1 MKRIDVG
8 DRVRLV
14 KLGPFDGSFM
24 RLHDTGTVVKTDSF
38 GIQVR
43 WDNPERKDNGGKWW
57 VNRDHCEVIGQPV
70 APADE
75 LLKRTDE
82 YLATIMGSLTV
93 RDLLTDCRAEIERL
107 RKENARLKRL
117 VHKLVDDHDEQ

>member
-1 MKRIDVG
+1 MKRIDVD

-14 KLGPFDGSFM
+14 KLGPFDGGFV
-24 RLHDTGTVVKTDSF
+24 RLHDTGTVVKVDSF
-38 GIQVR
+38 GIQVK
-43 WDNPERKDNGGKWW
+43 WDNPVRTDCDGKWW
-57 VNRDHCEVIGQPV
+57 INRDHCEVIGRTVV

-93 RDLLTDCRAEIERL
+93 RDLLTDCRTEIERL
-107 RKENARLKRL
+107 RKENARLKHL
-117 VHKLVDDHDEQ
+117 VHKLMDEPND